1 MRGADIYTGRR
12 EKRVK
17 KGVRTLFGNAK
28 RWFSLARLEK
38 RILTPFF
45 TSFARHFSSLSRY
58 IGMVWLLVL
67 TLVSLP
73 DGAPDRTELD
83 AQFAEQLES
92 LASKCDELKLPE
104 LAQATRTWRVSAP
117 GDRNLLYIAP
127 EADPLAI
134 DESWSFTTAAPPGPG
149 PDEGPGGPV
158 LVIAKSTNPF
168 SRYYGQETRAYA
180 LALLL
185 AGWVAATSVEDAR
198 AITTVVVVTH
208 VYLGV
213 AALSLSRYDGAWGRV
228 GALSSLL
235 AATLFVASTR
245 AASRRAEVVPR

>member
-45 TSFARHFSSLSRY
+45 TSFARHFSLSRY

-134 DESWSFTTAAPPGPG
+134 DESATELTKSWHARLTALRQAQA
-149 PDEGPGGPV
+149 EGLASEDIIARLLAEVPEPK
-158 LVIAKSTNPF
+158 IAK
-168 SRYYGQETRAYA
+168 YE
-180 LALLL
+180 
-185 AGWVAATSVEDAR
+185 
-198 AITTVVVVTH
+198 
-208 VYLGV
+208 
-213 AALSLSRYDGAWGRV
+213 
-228 GALSSLL
+228 
-235 AATLFVASTR
+235 
-245 AASRRAEVVPR
+245 